1 MTGKLRKALFG
12 ISTDEASFKARGFTA
27 DDRSTQALLEKVGVT
42 FIEGYHA
49 ALLENRPEALS
60 KRLAEAGTEHVGFAF
75 EGAAMGL
82 ALLEI
87 VFPWNRQRWSE
98 YVSTVG
104 APHIYMVHVGAGF
117 ALARMKRPLE
127 PFLSR
132 VDPLLGWLAADGY
145 GFHDGFFR
153 TERTIVKQ
161 LRPKRIRGY
170 AAKVYD
176 QGVGRSIWFYCGA
189 NAKRIMKVIGSFDP
203 ARQADMIAG
212 IGLACGYAGGMDRSE
227 IEKLKEMAGDN
238 LACFAQGVAFA
249 AKARERAGNVTGN
262 TRMVA
267 EAVCS
272 MTVEEAASLTDQ
284 GLEELKPEGDL
295 PAYEVWRRRI
305 QSRFSR
311 APARP

>member
-1 MTGKLRKALFG
+1 MTGRIRKALFG
-12 ISTDEASFKARGFTA
+12 ISTEEASFERRGFSA
-27 DDRSTQALLEKVGVT
+27 DDRSTRDCLEKVGVT

-49 ALLENRPEALS
+49 ALLENRPEVLS
-60 KRLAEAGTEHVGFAF
+60 RRLATAGSEHVGFAY

-87 VFPWNRQRWSE
+87 VFPWNRRRWSNFVE
-98 YVSTVG
+98 AVG
-104 APHIYMVHVGAGF
+104 TPHIYMVHVGAGF

-132 VDPLLGWLAADGY
+132 VDPLLGWLAADGC

-153 TERTIVKQ
+153 TEGTIVKQ
-161 LRPKRIRGY
+161 QRPKRIRGY
-170 AAKVYD
+170 SGKVYD

-189 NAKRIMKVIGSFDP
+189 NPDRIMKVINGFDP
-203 ARQADMIAG
+203 ARQADMTAG

-227 IEKLKEMAGDN
+227 IEILKELVGDN

-249 AKARERAGNVTGN
+249 AKARERAGNVTQN
-262 TRMVA
+262 TRMVV

-272 MTVEEAASLTDQ
+272 LTVEEAAAVTDQ
-284 GLEELKPEGDL
+284 GLEDLKPEGNL